1 MGLYTPID
9 IEKECDLDQQIKL
22 NAELLSVLKYEVT
35 NLSRWS
41 LVVPSDRVNEGAD
54 MSTQAIT
61 QNKIKI
67 PTITPPQQSQENK
80 RHQEQHQQQQ

>member
-41 LVVPSDRVNEGAD
+41 LVVPSDRVNEGSD

-67 PTITPPQQSQENK
+67 PTISPPK
-80 RHQEQHQQQQ
+80 QEQANKT